1 MTKKQ
6 HCGMIALIG
15 RPNVGKSSLLNKIL
29 GQKISITARK
39 PQTTRQ
45 RILGIKT
52 QDNVQAIYVDTP
64 GIHSKAPR
72 ALNRYMNRVAQSTLL
87 GVDVILF
94 MVNALHWQS
103 EDEKIMQRLQKLT
116 VPVILIVNKVDK
128 VADKSLLLSF
138 INDASSKM
146 NFSEIIPLS
155 AKTGVNV
162 ERLEASIEKFLPL
175 APHCFAEE
183 LVTDR
188 SERFLAAEMIRE
200 KIIRALGQEV
210 PFSATVS
217 MDSFKREK
225 KLIRMSATILVERS
239 GQKAIVI
246 GKGGARLKAIGQAA
260 RIELEKQLEQKVF
273 LQLWVKVKEGW
284 SDDERALLSL
294 GYHEQ

>member
-6 HCGMIALIG
+6 RCGMIALIG

-52 QDNVQAIYVDTP
+52 EHNVQAIYVDTP
-64 GIHSKAPR
+64 GIHSKTPR
-72 ALNRYMNRVAQSTLL
+72 ALNRYMNRIAQSTLL

-94 MVNALHWQS
+94 MVNALHWQP
-103 EDEKIMQRLQKLT
+103 EDEKILQRLQKLT

-128 VADKSLLLSF
+128 VADKSLLLNF
-138 INDASSKM
+138 IDDASHKM
-146 NFSEIIPLS
+146 DFSEIIPLS

-162 ERLEASIEKFLPL
+162 NRLEASIEKFLPI

-200 KIIRALGQEV
+200 KIIRSLGQEV

-217 MDSFKREK
+217 MDSYKREK
-225 KLIRMSATILVERS
+225 KLIRMCATIWVERS

-246 GKGGARLKAIGQAA
+246 GKGGTRLKTIGQAA
-260 RIELEKQLEQKVF
+260 RLELEKQLEHKVF

-284 SDDERALLSL
+284 SDDERALVSL